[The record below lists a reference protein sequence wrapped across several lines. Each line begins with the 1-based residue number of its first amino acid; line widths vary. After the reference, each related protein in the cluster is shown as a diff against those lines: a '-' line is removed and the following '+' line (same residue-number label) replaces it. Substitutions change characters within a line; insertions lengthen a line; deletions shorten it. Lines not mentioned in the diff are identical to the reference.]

1 MFLSIDKM
9 FLSFQDKVPVY
20 DRDKR
25 EKYLVHGAF
34 VIGKDYFVEDL
45 NGNELAHVY
54 QKKVSSTGK
63 CTIMRENA
71 EIGEIVA
78 KITLL
83 KPKYVVKGLEWTIE
97 GNFKQD
103 EFVIK
108 DHDRVIVRIGVRILS
123 KGSAFEIDIDDGI
136 DEITALAC
144 VLAIEGLLETEIIGA
159 AVGSSVVGMI
169 N

>member
-1 MFLSIDKM
+1 MIFSIDKS

-20 DRDKR
+20 DQNNR

-34 VIGKDYFVEDL
+34 MIGKDYYIEDL
-45 NGNELAHVY
+45 NGKELAHVY
-54 QKKVSSTGK
+54 QKKASPTGK
-63 CTIMRENA
+63 CTIMRDHA
-71 EIGEIVA
+71 EIGEIVP

-83 KPKYVVKGLEWTIE
+83 KPKYVVEGLEWTIE

-108 DHDRVIVRIGVRILS
+108 DRDRVIVKVGVCILS
-123 KGSAFEIDIDDGI
+123 KGSAFEINIDDGI

-144 VLAIEGLLETEIIGA
+144 VLAIEGLLETEVLGT
-159 AVGSSVVGMI
+159 AVSSSIMSMY